1 MSDVVT
7 KSAFAL
13 LVGVSAGRVSQFLS
27 EKKIFSDAIVGE
39 GRHARIRVSVA
50 LEQLKRSLDLSQ
62 RLGANG
68 RARLDDPLSI
78 GRGNA
83 GDVSAVPDTVENS
96 IKAQRL
102 EQLELANERARED
115 KAARAGVYLKADEAR
130 QEMGRIAARLM
141 TLFDGALGEFATAI
155 AAHSNLSA
163 RDALHLLRTTF
174 RTIRDRSSQTE
185 IQAAAELLALVE
197 DRELSADA
205 SVGPEGDEIV
215 DIPTTIPSAEAAA

>member
-7 KSAFAL
+7 KGAFAAM
-13 LVGVSAGRVSQFLS
+13 VGVSAGRVSQFLS
-27 EKKIFSDAIVGE
+27 EKKIFGDAIVGE

-78 GRGNA
+78 GSRNA
-83 GDVSAVPDTVENS
+83 GVPAAVPDTVETN

-115 KAARAGVYLKADEAR
+115 RAARAGVYLKTDETR
-130 QEMGRIAARLM
+130 QEIGRIAARLM
-141 TLFDGALGEFATAI
+141 TMFDGALGEFSTAI
-155 AAHSNLSA
+155 AAQSNLSA

-174 RTIRDRSSQTE
+174 RAVRDRNSE
-185 IQAAAELLALVE
+185 IEIKAAAELPALIE
-197 DRELSADA
+197 DFNLGDRAVAGL
-205 SVGPEGDEIV
+205 EGDEIV
-215 DIPTTIPSAEAAA
+215 DMATISPPAEATA